1 MKRIIILILFF
12 QASVYSQ
19 KITTNATDVS
29 IFRNG
34 AQVTRTAS
42 LYIHKGTKEYSLY
55 GFSQYMDPRSVQI
68 KSDGDFTLL
77 YSSNRSNLTDSTN
90 YGIEWSHVSNQKK
103 ALQNSLQDNKNI
115 FSALQKEEE
124 LFYIDKSQNREAFLN
139 NPDAL
144 LKMADL
150 YRNRLL
156 DIKRKIT
163 EIQNKIQQQEID
175 LQKLNTKENQF
186 RYEYIKSSSNEF
198 VLTISSEHDQQ
209 INMTITYYTSQ
220 ANWSSTYDLKV
231 KDINSPIELV
241 SKAIVTQ
248 NTGEQWNQVNCTLMT
263 GNPNIS
269 FELPFLHPWWLVNYT
284 DQVLQKQNQDTEG
297 LSMNEVKVIQMEATK
312 STSKNYRTAG
322 SEVQEQLTM
331 NEFVVKEKLTIPSDG
346 KSITAELNTQIHPAS
361 FEYLAIPKKSK
372 HAYLKAM
379 ITNWEELN
387 ISTGPMG
394 IYYGDTYI
402 GMTMLNPENIEDT
415 LSISLG
421 PDIATQIKKTKIAE
435 NTKKEIF
442 SSKKH
447 SNMAWEIEIKN
458 SKTRDIDLRIEDQ
471 IPLSKLNEVEVET
484 KELSGGMLD
493 QSTGIITW
501 NVKIP
506 AGKSIKKIL
515 KYQVRYPKSM
525 KLFLE

>member
-1 MKRIIILILFF
+1 MKRIIIIILFF
-12 QASVYSQ
+12 QAYVYSQ

-34 AQVTRTAS
+34 AQVTRIAS
-42 LYIHKGTKEYSLY
+42 FYIQKGTKEYTLH

-90 YGIEWSHVSNQKK
+90 YGIDWSQVNGQRK
-103 ALQNSLQDNKNI
+103 ALENSLQDDKNVL
-115 FSALQKEEE
+115 STLQKEEE

-150 YRNRLL
+150 YRSRLL

-163 EIQNKIQQQEID
+163 ELQNKIQKQEND
-175 LQKLNTKENQF
+175 LQKLNTRESQLI
-186 RYEYIKSSSNEF
+186 YEYTKSSSNEF
-198 VLTISSEHDQQ
+198 VLSISSERDQQ
-209 INMTITYYTSQ
+209 INMTISYYTIE
-220 ANWSSTYDLKV
+220 ANWSSSYDLKV
-231 KDINSPIELV
+231 KDINSPIELI
-241 SKAIVTQ
+241 SKAFITQ
-248 NTGEQWNQVNCTLMT
+248 NTGEKWNQVNCTLMT

-269 FELPFLHPWWLVNYT
+269 FELPFLHTWWLVSYATTN
-284 DQVLQKQNQDTEG
+284 DMNLRGALTETTPYYLDG
-297 LSMNEVKVIQMEATK
+297 IRYQGRSI
-312 STSKNYRTAG
+312 NYRTAG

-331 NEFVVKEKLTIPSDG
+331 NEFIVKEKLTIPSDG
-346 KSITAELNTQIHPAS
+346 KSITVVLNTQTHPANY
-361 FEYLAIPKKSK
+361 EYLAIPKKSK

-394 IYYGDTYI
+394 IYFGNTYV
-402 GMTMLNPENIEDT
+402 GLTMLNPESIEDT

-421 PDIATQIKKTKIAE
+421 PDIATQVKRTKIAE
-435 NTKKEIF
+435 NTKKETF

-447 SNMAWEIEIKN
+447 SNIAWEIDIKN

-471 IPLSKLNEVEVET
+471 IPLSKLNEVEVEP
-484 KELSGGMLD
+484 KELSGGMVD
-493 QSTGIITW
+493 QNSGIIIW
-501 NVKIP
+501 IVKIP
-506 AGKSIKKIL
+506 AGKSIKKTL

-525 KLFLE
+525 KLILE

>member
-1 MKRIIILILFF
+1 MKRIIIILLFF

-34 AQVTRTAS
+34 AQVTRIAS
-42 LYIHKGTKEYSLY
+42 FYIQKGTKEYTLH

-90 YGIEWSHVSNQKK
+90 YGIEWSQVNGQRK
-103 ALQNSLQDNKNI
+103 ALENSLQDDKNVL
-115 FSALQKEEE
+115 STLQKEEE

-150 YRNRLL
+150 YRSRLL

-163 EIQNKIQQQEID
+163 ELQNKIQKQEND
-175 LQKLNTKENQF
+175 LQKLNTRESQLI
-186 RYEYIKSSSNEF
+186 YEYTKSSSNEF
-198 VLTISSEHDQQ
+198 VLSISSERDQQ
-209 INMTITYYTSQ
+209 INMTISYYTIE
-220 ANWSSTYDLKV
+220 ANWSSSYDLKV
-231 KDINSPIELV
+231 KDINSPIELI
-241 SKAIVTQ
+241 SKALITQ
-248 NTGEQWNQVNCTLMT
+248 NTGEKWNQVNCTLMT

-269 FELPFLHPWWLVNYT
+269 FELPFLHTWWLVSYT
-284 DQVLQKQNQDTEG
+284 ETNDPKIKGALT
-297 LSMNEVKVIQMEATK
+297 EATPYYLDGIRYQGR
-312 STSKNYRTAG
+312 SINYRTAG

-331 NEFVVKEKLTIPSDG
+331 NEFLVKEKLTIPSDR
-346 KSITAELNTQIHPAS
+346 KSITVILNTQTHPAN
-361 FEYLAIPKKSK
+361 FEYLAVPKKSK
-372 HAYLKAM
+372 HAYL

-394 IYYGDTYI
+394 IYFANTFVGT
-402 GMTMLNPENIEDT
+402 TTLNPESIEDT

-421 PDIATQIKKTKIAE
+421 PDIATQLKRTKIAE
-435 NTKKEIF
+435 NTKKETF

-447 SNMAWEIEIKN
+447 SNIAWEIDIKN
-458 SKTRDIDLRIEDQ
+458 SKTRDIDFRIEDQ
-471 IPLSKLNEVEVET
+471 IPLSKLNEVEVEP

-493 QSTGIITW
+493 RNSGIITW
-501 NVKIP
+501 IVKIP
-506 AGKSIKKIL
+506 AGKSIKKTL

-525 KLFLE
+525 KLILE

>member
-1 MKRIIILILFF
+1 MKRIIIIILFF
-12 QASVYSQ
+12 QAYVYSQ

-34 AQVTRTAS
+34 AQVTRIAS
-42 LYIHKGTKEYSLY
+42 FYIQKGTKEYTLH

-90 YGIEWSHVSNQKK
+90 YGIDWSQVNGQRK
-103 ALQNSLQDNKNI
+103 ALENSLQDDKNVL
-115 FSALQKEEE
+115 STLQKEEE

-150 YRNRLL
+150 YRSRLL

-163 EIQNKIQQQEID
+163 ELQNKIQKQEND
-175 LQKLNTKENQF
+175 LQKLNTRESQLI
-186 RYEYIKSSSNEF
+186 YEYTKSSSNEF
-198 VLTISSEHDQQ
+198 VLSISSERDQQ
-209 INMTITYYTSQ
+209 INMTISYYTIE
-220 ANWSSTYDLKV
+220 ANWSSSYDLKV
-231 KDINSPIELV
+231 KDINSPIELI
-241 SKAIVTQ
+241 SKALITQ
-248 NTGEQWNQVNCTLMT
+248 NTGEKWNQVNCTLMT

-269 FELPFLHPWWLVNYT
+269 FELPFLHTWWLVSYATTN
-284 DQVLQKQNQDTEG
+284 DMNLRGALTETTPYYLDG
-297 LSMNEVKVIQMEATK
+297 IRYQGRSI
-312 STSKNYRTAG
+312 NYRTAG

-331 NEFVVKEKLTIPSDG
+331 NEFIVKEKLTIPSDG
-346 KSITAELNTQIHPAS
+346 KSITVVLNTQTHPANY
-361 FEYLAIPKKSK
+361 EYLAVPKKSK

-394 IYYGDTYI
+394 IYFGNTYV
-402 GMTMLNPENIEDT
+402 GLTMLNPESIEDT

-421 PDIATQIKKTKIAE
+421 PDIATQVKRTKIAE
-435 NTKKEIF
+435 NTKKETF

-447 SNMAWEIEIKN
+447 SNIAWEIDIKN

-471 IPLSKLNEVEVET
+471 IPLSKLNEVEVEP
-484 KELSGGMLD
+484 KELSGGMVD
-493 QSTGIITW
+493 QNSGIITW
-501 NVKIP
+501 IVKIP
-506 AGKSIKKIL
+506 AGKSIKKTL

-525 KLFLE
+525 KLILE